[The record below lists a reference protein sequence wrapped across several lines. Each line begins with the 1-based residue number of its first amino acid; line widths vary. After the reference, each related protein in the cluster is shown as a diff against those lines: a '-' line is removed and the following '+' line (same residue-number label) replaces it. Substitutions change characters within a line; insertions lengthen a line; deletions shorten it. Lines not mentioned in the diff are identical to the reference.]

1 MITIK
6 FILIILAI
14 AQWIRFKYLKSFEF
28 DEDGNNLFQ
37 SLLLVGFTIGA
48 ILASIFLITE
58 YLP

>member
-14 AQWIRFKYLKSFEF
+14 AQWIRFKYLKAFDF